1 FRKHSSGDLHS
12 RLKTRKLLGVGE
24 TDDGD
29 VHRSKLSQIL
39 GHSDQLYV
47 RLPPGLRIWQLIL
60 AIIFTVVALWALA
73 FPSHLFDITLESE
86 EGKYLSL
93 PIRLYGTALLS
104 LSLVYWGTLQSSDR
118 EIIRMALL
126 SSIVYFTLQMIVS
139 AFSLPVRDI
148 LPVSPLV
155 LMCCRLVLIVFS
167 AYFYWSVSNR
177 DWRGKDYRYCY

>member
-1 FRKHSSGDLHS
+1 MAGIDKQKLPKANENEENTYKIKHSSGDLHS

-47 RLPPGLRIWQLIL
+47 RLPPGLRAWQLIL
-60 AIIFTVVALWALA
+60 AVIFTIVAFWALA
-73 FPSHLFDITLESE
+73 FPAHLFDIAFESD

-126 SSIVYFTLQMIVS
+126 SSIVYFTLQ
-139 AFSLPVRDI
+139 I
-148 LPVSPLV
+148 L
-155 LMCCRLVLIVFS
+155 
-167 AYFYWSVSNR
+167 
-177 DWRGKDYRYCY
+177 GKL